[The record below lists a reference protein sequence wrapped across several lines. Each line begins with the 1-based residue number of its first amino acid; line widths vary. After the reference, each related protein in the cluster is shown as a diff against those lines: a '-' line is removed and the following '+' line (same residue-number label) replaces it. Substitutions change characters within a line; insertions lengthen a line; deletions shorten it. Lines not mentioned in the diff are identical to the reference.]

1 MGKSSDTKSLLFWIL
16 GGTFVYYLLSQLYFA
31 YLASVPFF
39 SIVFGWFFGLP
50 RYVSFIAT
58 LLDLISKIILVIAT
72 PLMYLIIGG
81 LLGLLVRFLWQKYR
95 K

>member
-1 MGKSSDTKSLLFWIL
+1 MGKPSDTKSILFWVI

-31 YLASVPFF
+31 YLSSVTFF
-39 SIVFGWFFGLP
+39 SIIFGWFFSLP
-50 RYVSFIAT
+50 NYVNFIAT
-58 LLDLISKIILVIAT
+58 LLDLITKIILVLAT

-81 LLGLLVRFLWQKYR
+81 LLGLLVRFLYQKYR